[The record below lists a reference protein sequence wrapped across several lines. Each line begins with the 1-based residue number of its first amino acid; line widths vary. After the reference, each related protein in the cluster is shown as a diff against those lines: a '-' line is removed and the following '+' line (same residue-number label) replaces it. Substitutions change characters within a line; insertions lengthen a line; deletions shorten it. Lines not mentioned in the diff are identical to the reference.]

1 MNSSQASNLSSC
13 ASEETKQAP
22 ILYKLSQVNQALEA
36 LSIEEIPEH
45 KSQDQK
51 YVENKIVEIGANI
64 RSKLKIEEPNL
75 YLGEKVLE
83 QFTSKFDTM
92 SKTDQYR
99 VLTSMPK
106 NSSIN
111 TIQQTFGVTE
121 HTAKR
126 AKALQEE
133 QGILSTPNPKPGKRL
148 SPESTDKAV
157 KFYEDDTVSRQM
169 AGKKDCVSVLVDGEK
184 KNIQKRRIL
193 TTLKEA
199 HVQFKEKN
207 PDVKI
212 GFSKFAEARP
222 KHVVLPGGSGTHN
235 VCVCVHHQNPK
246 LMIDH
251 SQIKTNPIFKELM
264 GSEEANSYTGEV
276 KYQHLLA
283 QLMCNPP
290 SIACWLGECEECE
303 DSGNLSRSLTEKFK
317 RLDVEQITHK
327 QWESIDRTD
336 LVTHTDTVDD
346 FVEKLVDKLQTLKLH
361 QFIHSQQTAH
371 YYYTKE
377 NLGPGE
383 VLVVGDFSE
392 NYSFVH
398 QDAVQGVHWSNTSCT
413 LHPWVCYYLGQDG
426 TVKTHTSLMIS
437 DCLSH
442 NTVAVYSFQENIIQ
456 QLKVK
461 LLEEGAE
468 LKKIKYHTDGCA
480 EQYKNLKN
488 FKNLAEHKTDFDVEA
503 DWSFSATGHGK
514 GPWDGLAG
522 SAKREAALESLRR
535 SSMNPI
541 QTPYDF
547 FEFVKKKFQKVQV
560 EFISE
565 EKIQS
570 NEKELLSERFKSA
583 KTIKGTRGYH
593 SFETIS
599 GNQTELNVRQ
609 FSFSEDVKRVSI
621 TASRGRGGVRG
632 RGQLGRGQ
640 RGRGL
645 QGRVASPRV
654 EEEVSDPQPARGRGR
669 ERRRGVS
676 YM

>member
-1 MNSSQASNLSSC
+1 MN
-13 ASEETKQAP
+13 K
-22 ILYKLSQVNQALEA
+22 ALEA
-36 LSIEEIPEH
+36 LSIEEIPDH

-51 YVENKIVEIGANI
+51 YVENKIGEIGANI
-64 RSKLKIEEPNL
+64 RSKLKIEEPNSS
-75 YLGEKVLE
+75 LGEKVLE

-157 KFYEDDTVSRQM
+157 KFYEKDTVSRQM

-199 HVQFKEKN
+199 HVQFKEEN

-251 SQIKTNPIFKELM
+251 SQIKTNPIFRELV
-264 GSEEANSYTGEV
+264 GSGEANSYTGEV

-290 SIACWLGECEECE
+290 SIDCWLGKCEECE
-303 DSGNLSRSLTEKFK
+303 DSSNLSRSLTEKFK
-317 RLDVEQITHK
+317 RLDVEQIIHK

-361 QFIHSQQTAH
+361 QFIHLQQTA
-371 YYYTKE
+371 YYYYMKE
-377 NLGPGE
+377 ILGPGE

-442 NTVAVYSFQENIIQ
+442 NTVAVYSFQENIIP

-461 LLEEGAE
+461 LFEEGAE

-541 QTPYDF
+541 QTPYEF

-565 EKIQS
+565 EKIER
-570 NEKELLSERFKSA
+570 NETELLSERFKSA

-593 SFETIS
+593 SFETIF
-599 GNQTELNVRQ
+599 GNQNELNVRQ

-621 TASRGRGGVRG
+621 TASRGRGRGGVRG

-640 RGRGL
+640 RGRGSRAGWL
-645 QGRVASPRV
+645 PQG
-654 EEEVSDPQPARGRGR
+654 
-669 ERRRGVS
+669 
-676 YM
+676 

>member
-1 MNSSQASNLSSC
+1 MHQ
-13 ASEETKQAP
+13 KKH
-22 ILYKLSQVNQALEA
+22 ILVTLYNTYLQF
-36 LSIEEIPEH
+36 IELNP
-45 KSQDQK
+45 
-51 YVENKIVEIGANI
+51 NI
-64 RSKLKIEEPNL
+64 
-75 YLGEKVLE
+75 
-83 QFTSKFDTM
+83 
-92 SKTDQYR
+92 
-99 VLTSMPK
+99 
-106 NSSIN
+106 
-111 TIQQTFGVTE
+111 
-121 HTAKR
+121 
-126 AKALQEE
+126 
-133 QGILSTPNPKPGKRL
+133 
-148 SPESTDKAV
+148 
-157 KFYEDDTVSRQM
+157 
-169 AGKKDCVSVLVDGEK
+169 
-184 KNIQKRRIL
+184 
-193 TTLKEA
+193 
-199 HVQFKEKN
+199 
-207 PDVKI
+207 KI

-235 VCVCVHHQNPK
+235 VCACVHHQNPK

-480 EQYKNLKN
+480 EQYKNQNFLRTLQNIRLILMLK
-488 FKNLAEHKTDFDVEA
+488 L
-503 DWSFSATGHGK
+503 TGH
-514 GPWDGLAG
+514 
-522 SAKREAALESLRR
+522 SL
-535 SSMNPI
+535 
-541 QTPYDF
+541 
-547 FEFVKKKFQKVQV
+547 
-560 EFISE
+560 
-565 EKIQS
+565 
-570 NEKELLSERFKSA
+570 LL
-583 KTIKGTRGYH
+583 GT
-593 SFETIS
+593 
-599 GNQTELNVRQ
+599 
-609 FSFSEDVKRVSI
+609 
-621 TASRGRGGVRG
+621 GRVRG
-632 RGQLGRGQ
+632 T
-640 RGRGL
+640 
-645 QGRVASPRV
+645 V
-654 EEEVSDPQPARGRGR
+654 
-669 ERRRGVS
+669 
-676 YM
+676 

>member
-1 MNSSQASNLSSC
+1 MCPS
-13 ASEETKQAP
+13 
-22 ILYKLSQVNQALEA
+22 
-36 LSIEEIPEH
+36 
-45 KSQDQK
+45 
-51 YVENKIVEIGANI
+51 
-64 RSKLKIEEPNL
+64 
-75 YLGEKVLE
+75 
-83 QFTSKFDTM
+83 
-92 SKTDQYR
+92 
-99 VLTSMPK
+99 
-106 NSSIN
+106 
-111 TIQQTFGVTE
+111 
-121 HTAKR
+121 
-126 AKALQEE
+126 
-133 QGILSTPNPKPGKRL
+133 
-148 SPESTDKAV
+148 
-157 KFYEDDTVSRQM
+157 
-169 AGKKDCVSVLVDGEK
+169 
-184 KNIQKRRIL
+184 
-193 TTLKEA
+193 
-199 HVQFKEKN
+199 
-207 PDVKI
+207 
-212 GFSKFAEARP
+212 
-222 KHVVLPGGSGTHN
+222 
-235 VCVCVHHQNPK
+235 QNPK

-251 SQIKTNPIFKELM
+251 SQIKTKPIFKQLM

-283 QLMCNPP
+283 RLMCNPP
-290 SIACWLGECEECE
+290 SISCWLGKCKTCE
-303 DSGNLSRSLTEKFK
+303 DSGNLSRSLTEMFK
-317 RLDVEQITHK
+317 KLDVEQITYK

-346 FVEKLVDKLQTLKLH
+346 FVEKLIDKLQTLKLH

-371 YYYTKE
+371 YYHTKE
-377 NLGPGE
+377 NLRPGE

-392 NYSFVH
+392 NYSFIY

-426 TVKTHTSLMIS
+426 KIKTHTSLMIS

-442 NTVAVYSFQENIIQ
+442 NTVAVYSFQQNIIQ

-461 LLEEGAE
+461 LLEEGTE
-468 LKKIKYHTDGCA
+468 LKKIKYYTDGCA

-541 QTPYDF
+541 QTPYEF
-547 FEFVKKKFQKVQV
+547 FEFVKEKFQKVQV

-565 EKIQS
+565 EKIET

-621 TASRGRGGVRG
+621 TASSGRGGVRG
-632 RGQLGRGQ
+632 RGQRGRGQ
-640 RGRGL
+640 RGRG
-645 QGRVASPRV
+645 QHGRVASPR
-654 EEEVSDPQPARGRGR
+654 D
-669 ERRRGVS
+669 
-676 YM
+676 

>member
-1 MNSSQASNLSSC
+1 MSSC
-13 ASEETKQAP
+13 ASEENKQAP
-22 ILYKLSQVNQALEA
+22 ILYKLSKVNQALAA
-36 LSIEEIPEH
+36 LDITEIPRY
-45 KSQDQK
+45 KSQDKQ
-51 YVENKIVEIGANI
+51 YVENKIEEIGENI
-64 RSKLKIEEPNL
+64 RSKLKIEEPKTPM
-75 YLGEKVLE
+75 GEKILQ
-83 QFTSKFDTM
+83 QFTSQFDKM
-92 SKTDQYR
+92 SKTDKYR
-99 VLTSMPK
+99 VLTSMPED
-106 NSSIN
+106 SSIR

-126 AKALQEE
+126 AQALQ
-133 QGILSTPNPKPGKRL
+133 QQMGLLSTPNPKPGKRL
-148 SPESTDKAV
+148 SVESTEKAI

-184 KNIQKRRIL
+184 KNVQKRRIL
-193 TTLKEA
+193 TTVKEA
-199 HVQFKEKN
+199 HVRFREEN

-212 GFSKFAEARP
+212 GLSKFAEARP
-222 KHVVLPGGSGTHN
+222 KHVVLPGASGTHS

-251 SQIKTNPIFKELM
+251 SQIKTNSMFKEML
-264 GSEEANSYTGEV
+264 GSEETGVYSGEI

-283 QLMCNPP
+283 KLMCNPP
-290 SIACWLGECEECE
+290 STDCWLGECSECE
-303 DSGNLSRSLTEKFK
+303 DSGNLSRSLTETFI
-317 RLDVEQITHK
+317 RLDVEQITYK

-336 LVTHTDTVDD
+336 LVTHADTVDD
-346 FVEKLVDKLQTLKLH
+346 FVEKLIEKLQTLKLH

-371 YYYTKE
+371 YYHTKE
-377 NLGPGE
+377 NLGPGKA
-383 VLVVGDFSE
+383 LVVGDFSE
-392 NYSFVH
+392 NYSFVY

-413 LHPWVCYYLGQDG
+413 LHPWVCYYMGQDK
-426 TVKTHTSLMIS
+426 TLKTHTSLIIS

-442 NTVAVYSFQENIIQ
+442 NTVAVYSFQQNIIQ

-461 LLEEGAE
+461 LLEEGTD

-488 FKNLAEHKTDFDVEA
+488 FKNLAEHKSDFGVEA

-541 QTPYDF
+541 QTPLDF
-547 FEFVKKKFQKVQV
+547 YQFVKKKFQKVQV

-565 EKIQS
+565 EKIQGV
-570 NEKELLSERFKSA
+570 EKELLSERFKTA

-609 FSFSEDVKRVSI
+609 FSFSKDVRRVSV
-621 TASRGRGGVRG
+621 TVNRGGGGVG
-632 RGQLGRGQ
+632 GRGQ
-640 RGRGL
+640 RGRGHRGRGQ
-645 QGRVASPRV
+645 QGRGISNEPAPASL
-654 EEEVSDPQPARGRGR
+654 EEEVNDTQPARGHGR
-669 ERRRGVS
+669 ERRRGVC

>member
-45 KSQDQK
+45 KSQDKK

-64 RSKLKIEEPNL
+64 RSKLKIEEPSL

-640 RGRGL
+640 RGRGQ

>member
-45 KSQDQK
+45 KSQDKK

-64 RSKLKIEEPNL
+64 RSKLKIEEPSL

-547 FEFVKKKFQKVQV
+547 FEFVKKKFQKIQV

-621 TASRGRGGVRG
+621 TSSRGRGGVRG

-640 RGRGL
+640 RGRGQ